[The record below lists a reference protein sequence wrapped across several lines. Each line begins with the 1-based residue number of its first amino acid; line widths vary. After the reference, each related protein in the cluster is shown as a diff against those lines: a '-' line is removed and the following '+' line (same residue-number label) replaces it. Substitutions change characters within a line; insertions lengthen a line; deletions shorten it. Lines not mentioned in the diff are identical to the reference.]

1 MLPYRLQYLT
11 SRIRIRLYGAMI
23 RTEITIIN
31 KLGLHARAATKLAQ
45 TASSFASTIRC
56 GESDQLVDAKSVM
69 AVMLLAASQGTIL
82 RWEIDGADEQKAF
95 GAIKALIDDRFG
107 EEQ

>member
-1 MLPYRLQYLT
+1 
-11 SRIRIRLYGAMI
+11 MI

-45 TASSFASTIRC
+45 TAGGFASTIRC
-56 GESDQLVDAKSVM
+56 GHNGKLVDAKSVM
-69 AVMLLAASQGTIL
+69 AVMLLAAGKGTVL
-82 RWEIDGADEQKAF
+82 EWEIDGNDEQRALT
-95 GAIKALIDDRFG
+95 AIDTLINDRFG

>member
-1 MLPYRLQYLT
+1 
-11 SRIRIRLYGAMI
+11 MI

-45 TASSFASTIRC
+45 TAGGFASTIRC
-56 GESDQLVDAKSVM
+56 GQNGKLVDAKSVM
-69 AVMLLAASQGTIL
+69 ALMLLAASQGTVL
-82 RWEIDGADEQKAF
+82 QWEIDGADEQKALDS
-95 GAIKALIDDRFG
+95 INALIADRFG